1 MLPFGLFTE
10 VSAGALGAG
19 AGAGIG
25 AAGVGAAAAPFP
37 ALPGNP
43 SAFAAALSASAGA
56 AQAGVLPD
64 GQAIP
69 GLDLKSRKAA
79 ADGTEGL
86 PAGLEALL
94 PAVPAAQTPAAIVL
108 DLDGEGGAVDIDG
121 AGLASAS
128 AEAGAKAGAAN
139 GANGATGAGTPP
151 AGGFIPQLP
160 TASTG
165 DAGGPQTPV
174 DPSLA
179 GKGQSAPSG
188 LSAGPLGDQTGKVA
202 STDVALADDAAPVPA
217 KAGDTTVSA
226 DGETTAA
233 EAALK
238 KGAAPDVQ
246 PSGNGVPEGKSAAVS
261 KSETA
266 SVKDDG
272 QQSSE
277 PQRTRR
283 WQSELPEAVR
293 STLLKQSLAA
303 DAASAA
309 QAGNDTSEG
318 VEGVN
323 GAADGSK
330 KVANAAGELPA
341 VPVSGKAKMSSVSA
355 QGAGNANEITAASVS
370 NSGSGPVDPDAVDP
384 QTEAV
389 DLKPAQPQAADAK
402 QTVADNKAASE
413 SPALDA
419 ANRQIAKK
427 AFDQAASDQVAADNA
442 ALDDPDA
449 VDPGEPVPASEKS
462 SKGTSTADSA
472 GDKAS
477 ATSGNTAS
485 RAAER
490 LALAAAANAGAFSQA
505 ADPDADPDGQLT
517 LALNMRADGSGSQ
530 MVTGRAD
537 MQQSP
542 TQAQAAHVA
551 TQVAS
556 GIVRHLQNGQTRFQ
570 MRLDPPELGRVDV
583 DLKVAHDGR
592 VHAHLIVDRPET
604 LDMFMRDQ
612 RGLERALQNAGLDT
626 NADNLSF
633 SLNDN
638 GSQQSGFSWGNGEQG
653 DTGDAAGPVAEDSPE
668 LTDSQNIQMAV
679 RTQQGGL
686 DIRI

>member
-25 AAGVGAAAAPFP
+25 AAGVGAAPFP

-43 SAFAAALSASAGA
+43 SAFAAALSESAGA
-56 AQAGVLPD
+56 AQVGDLPD
-64 GQAIP
+64 GQVIP
-69 GLDLKSRKAA
+69 GLDMKSRKAV
-79 ADGTEGL
+79 ADRTEGL

-94 PAVPAAQTPAAIVL
+94 LAVPAAQTPAAIVL

-151 AGGFIPQLP
+151 AGGFTPQLP
-160 TASTG
+160 TAS
-165 DAGGPQTPV
+165 AGGAQTPI
-174 DPSLA
+174 DPALA

-188 LSAGPLGDQTGKVA
+188 PPAGPVGDLTGKVA
-202 STDVALADDAAPVPA
+202 TSDVALADDAAPVPA

-226 DGETTAA
+226 DGETAAA

-238 KGAAPDVQ
+238 KRATPDVQ
-246 PSGNGVPEGKSAAVS
+246 PSGNGVPEGKSAAVLN
-261 KSETA
+261 SEA
-266 SVKDDG
+266 VSVKDDG

-303 DAASAA
+303 DAASAP
-309 QAGNDTSEG
+309 QAGNDASDG

-341 VPVSGKAKMSSVSA
+341 VPVSGKAKTSSVSA

-370 NSGSGPVDPDAVDP
+370 GSGPVDPDAADP

-402 QTVADNKAASE
+402 QTAADNKTASE
-413 SPALDA
+413 SPSLEA

-427 AFDQAASDQVAADNA
+427 AFDQAASDQAVADDA

-449 VDPGEPVPASEKS
+449 VDPGEPVPAANKAV
-462 SKGTSTADSA
+462 KGTSAADTADGKTAAVS
-472 GDKAS
+472 GDA
-477 ATSGNTAS
+477 AS

-490 LALAAAANAGAFSQA
+490 NALAAAANSGLANQS
-505 ADPDADPDGQLT
+505 ADADVDPDGQLT
-517 LALNMRADGSGSQ
+517 LSLNLRADGSNGPIT
-530 MVTGRAD
+530 TGRAD
-537 MQQSP
+537 MQQVP
-542 TQAQAAHVA
+542 TQAQASHVA

-653 DTGDAAGPVAEDSPE
+653 DTGDAAGPVVEDSP
-668 LTDSQNIQMAV
+668 S
-679 RTQQGGL
+679 
-686 DIRI
+686 